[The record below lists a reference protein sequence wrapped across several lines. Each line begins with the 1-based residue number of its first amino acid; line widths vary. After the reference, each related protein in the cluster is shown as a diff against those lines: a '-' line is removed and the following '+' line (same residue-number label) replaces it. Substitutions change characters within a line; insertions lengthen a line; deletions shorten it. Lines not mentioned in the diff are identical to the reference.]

1 MSLFF
6 LTSFS
11 LINFIY
17 IKIWK
22 KFSTKVP
29 TGVGFLIIIPF
40 FFYYSNEYLYF
51 INIFLIF
58 IFSLIYYLDDLIE
71 IHFLWRI
78 LLQILASLVVCI
90 FYIIDFNLKLIFLTM
105 STFLIL
111 VNTLNFQDGEDLNL
125 ATLLIIIFGIFYFYT
140 ENNFTQNISEVILL
154 YLISFSLF
162 NLKKENLY
170 FGDSGCYVMSIIIL
184 LLINEES
191 HNTTLIK
198 SLIVIIIY
206 PSIDLFYVV
215 IYRIL
220 KKDNIFSRN
229 YLHIYQITANKIN
242 SKVYLLPCILFSI
255 LNFFISSHFYLGMNL
270 IIFLVTLNIILLFV
284 TRLLLNKL
292 PNYHEK

>member
-1 MSLFF
+1 MALFF

-11 LINFIY
+11 LINFVY
-17 IKIWK
+17 IKLWK

-40 FFYYSNEYLYF
+40 SFYYYNEYLYF

-58 IFSLIYYLDDLIE
+58 IFSFIYYLDDLIE
-71 IHFLWRI
+71 IHFSWRI
-78 LLQILASLVVCI
+78 LLQILASLVICFI
-90 FYIIDFNLKLIFLTM
+90 HIIDFNLKLIFLTM

-125 ATLLIIIFGIFYFYT
+125 TILLIIIFGIFYFNT
-140 ENNFTQNISEVILL
+140 ENNFTQNTSEVILL
-154 YLISFSLF
+154 YLISFFLF
-162 NLKKENLY
+162 NMKKENLF

-184 LLINEES
+184 ILINEES
-191 HNTTLIK
+191 HNTTLVK
-198 SLIVIIIY
+198 SLIAVIIY

-215 IYRIL
+215 VYRIL

-270 IIFLVTLNIILLFV
+270 IIFLVTLNIILLFMI
-284 TRLLLNKL
+284 RLFLNKL
-292 PNYHEK
+292 PNYYEK